1 MPPREVDLVSQR
13 GFKATVIAS
22 AAVLAAFMSAGA
34 PALAS
39 PAATAG
45 AASPASPTAPA
56 GGSARVMLITGDV
69 VTVSKLPGG
78 RQTASVVK
86 AHPKGAG
93 GQFQMFSRGPDLYVV
108 PQSAVPYL
116 GSTLSLSLFDVTR
129 LARQEKGTS
138 SLAVKLRLRTSSGG
152 AVVPGITVTH
162 RSGMDATGR
171 LSEASARRFG
181 AMLAR
186 QAQRDHASADH
197 VTGLFAHVARIAPA
211 GATVPAAPRARPDF
225 PMFTLTLNGI
235 NPAGQKDNGDLVLVY
250 NVDNLRKYTG
260 EAVFGNG
267 RAKISVPTGHYT
279 AICFFFNFTTGA
291 VAEAMLPQFTV
302 SGNASVT
309 LDGRDSTAPV
319 SVHTPRP
326 ANPVITEVA
335 IGRADRLGQV
345 SSYSFL
351 GSGQT
356 SFTAEPMT
364 RRISVGQLYYYVY
377 SRLFSP
383 ASAKTLY
390 SYDLEFP
397 STGAVPA
404 NQNYVAQAGSLATI
418 RSAYPATQT
427 GQSALETRFGAL
439 PWQSFL
445 FASDVTIT
453 TPMQRTEYYTAR
465 PDLSWEGVY
474 YAVFD
479 QTSFTLQS
487 EIDSSWT
494 AYQPGVGYATTW
506 GGQPEHP
513 RLLQTDLFPGTV
525 YCPACV
531 SGQKL
536 NLLAF
541 PFSDNSAEHR
551 SYPDGPATG
560 LSESESYDV
569 YADGVAVTKGTG
581 FLQKTVSIPAGT
593 HDVRID
599 YDTTRSSPVFTLST
613 RVATRWTVRTS
624 APTGGLPSG
633 WFCDF
638 LNHTKC
644 GVLPLMTADYGLPVN
659 MLGQLSPGSVTGSVD
674 VSHLAGS
681 TDVAVNSLSVAVSF
695 NGGTSW
701 HKAAITDAGSGRY
714 TVTFTVPAASST
726 SGFGSLRLRAADAY
740 GGTFSQTIQNA
751 FAVAAS

>member
-1 MPPREVDLVSQR
+1 VELVSQR

-22 AAVLAAFMSAGA
+22 AAVLAAFTSAAA

-39 PAATAG
+39 PAAAAG
-45 AASPASPTAPA
+45 AASPA
-56 GGSARVMLITGDV
+56 GGSQRIMLITGDV
-69 VTVSKLPGG
+69 VAVSTLPGG
-78 RQTASVVK
+78 RRTASVVK
-86 AHPKGAG
+86 AHPKGPG
-93 GQFQMFSRGPDLYVV
+93 GQFQMFSRGGDLYVV

-129 LARQEKGTS
+129 LARQEHGTS
-138 SLAVKLRLRTSSGG
+138 SLAVQLRLRTPSDVV
-152 AVVPGITVTH
+152 AVPGITVTH

-171 LSEASARRFG
+171 LSEARRFG
-181 AMLAR
+181 AALAR
-186 QAQRDHASADH
+186 QAERDHASARH
-197 VTGLFAHVARIAPA
+197 VTGLFADVARIGPAAAEAPA
-211 GATVPAAPRARPDF
+211 APAAPRARPDF
-225 PMFTLTLNGI
+225 PMVTLTLNGI
-235 NPAGQKDNGDLVLVY
+235 NSAGRKDTGDLVLVY

-260 EAVFGNG
+260 ETVFVNG
-267 RAKISVPTGHYT
+267 RTKISVPTGHYT
-279 AICFFFNFTTGA
+279 AICFFFNFSTGTA
-291 VAEAMLPQFTV
+291 AEAMLPQFTV
-302 SGNASVT
+302 SGNTSVT
-309 LDGRDSTAPV
+309 LDARDSTAPV
-319 SVHTPRP
+319 SVRTPRP
-326 ANPVITEVA
+326 ADPAITEVA
-335 IGRADRLGQV
+335 LGRADRLGEV
-345 SSYSFL
+345 ASYSFL
-351 GSGQT
+351 GSGET

-364 RRISVGQLYYYVY
+364 KRISVGQLYYYVY

-383 ASAKTLY
+383 SRAKASY

-404 NQNYVAQAGSLATI
+404 DQHYAAQAGDLATI
-418 RSAYPATQT
+418 RSAYPATQK
-427 GQSALETRFGAL
+427 GQTALETRFGAL

-479 QTSFTLQS
+479 PASFTLLS

-494 AYQPGVGYATTW
+494 AYQPGVSYATTW

-513 RLLQTDLFPGTV
+513 RLLETDLFPGAV

-531 SGQKL
+531 SGQTL

-551 SYPDGPATG
+551 SYPDGTAAG

-569 YADGVAVTKGTG
+569 YADGVPVTRGTG
-581 FLQKTVSIPAGT
+581 FLQKKVSIPAGT
-593 HDVRID
+593 HGVRID
-599 YDTTRSSPVFTLST
+599 YDTTRSSAVFTLST
-613 RVATRWTVRTS
+613 SVATRWTVRTS
-624 APTGGLPSG
+624 APAGTLPPG
-633 WFCDF
+633 WYCDF
-638 LNHTKC
+638 SNHTKC
-644 GVLPLMTADYGLPVN
+644 GVLPLMTADYDLPVT
-659 MLGQLSPGSVTGSVD
+659 MLGRLSPGSVTGSVD

-681 TDVAVNSLSVAVSF
+681 TGVAVNSLSVAVSF

-701 HKAAITDAGSGRY
+701 RKATVTGAGSGRY
-714 TVTFTVPAASST
+714 AVTFTVPAAAAT